1 MNEEQIINDEADSK
15 VEDAR
20 QIEEGV
26 PQTTTMAAENEE
38 PLLFQTNFKPETPA
52 ETIRKSGLAYSAAL
66 ALVGSVVFLL
76 IIGWILD
83 SLFGTAPWCL
93 VGGILIGSALGFYQF
108 FRITSQILKDDS

>member
-1 MNEEQIINDEADSK
+1 MNEEQVINDEAESK
-15 VEDAR
+15 VEEA
-20 QIEEGV
+20 QTAEEEIS
-26 PQTTTMAAENEE
+26 AANEREE

-66 ALVGSVVFLL
+66 ALVGSVVFLM

-83 SLFGTAPWCL
+83 SLFVVTKPWCL

-108 FRITSQILKDDS
+108 FKMTSQILKNDS